1 MAASGGLEKSLASEE
16 EKMDE
21 VVQGEVEQEEDEN
34 GEPVWQVREITRAK
48 VEGKKI
54 VLFVTWDLDGSTS
67 WEPLDHFPEGLKHE
81 RVIDFKNRFPDKWAT
96 VQKNLEKKTRKN
108 WTYTVVD
115 ADMYEKPDESAP
127 KEAQRLA
134 DPNRL
139 EDSTEKWLKTY
150 GEGIEGRLSRS
161 KAHAAQQNINCAPVL
176 PVPPVLPVQDVVPEE
191 TKEKKKR
198 GRKPKPKE
206 ESSTSTSIKKAAV
219 SRRKRTTKKTDKDK
233 ETTPKQTEEFDRKQE
248 GPVKPAEEMT
258 KPVEE
263 PEDKSFLPNKK
274 APVPSTDGWQR
285 KHRDKPLNSS
295 DEEED
300 SNTIGETMEAFEPSV
315 FTSSVS
321 LSGGRIEAGANSRS
335 LSPVPI
341 NAPSTSEV
349 PVKRKKTSVPKSE
362 SKEHRSHKNKPKAQD
377 DEEKITK
384 KKHNKPQKTV
394 SKDPRVRYADE
405 PQGNL
410 GIEKAFAELGITI
423 SKENPKDRLIKEF
436 ETRKMNCPQRR
447 NLDLA
452 IRSLDL
458 EATKIILMEMGPKRA
473 MDELRVSKS
482 LHEVLTTTYEQ
493 KSKNLATPS
502 QLEIRQRQTEKVIR
516 AALPHL
522 PQEILVDQNDS
533 LNTLLHCAI
542 NTGDKSLVEY
552 LIKMGSPLHVRNCH
566 EMTAVEA
573 CVVMKDTVLLSIV
586 LRHGGTFHHIC
597 SKKELKDMGFNATE
611 QERLDHFQLYT
622 FLERLSQNDEI
633 KRVKNVAIEHN
644 LKLQQAC
651 DRLRRTLISS
661 RLQEREFGPLVS
673 FPRGNIRQFGSRQ
686 TIQFTIPELWVQSR
700 QFKFMLAVIPM
711 VFDDKRK
718 HFVGTSRKAP
728 IRGVPYLC
736 GSPCK
741 PMTRKH
747 LVFYRATTAL
757 RKHFA
762 CIQQNGTKNS
772 HLLFPPIRSV
782 DSLGERERM
791 IKERNTR
798 TISPKMCTL
807 SIEFDAMIPFSFV
820 ACQLIRYVPD
830 KSSLRSNSK
839 TAPRSFPAGS
849 STSGIPSRPSSN
861 INRPTSSSYYRD
873 NKSQYTPGS
882 SNRFGSTY
890 RPPSSYQNRVP
901 HGHGQFNK
909 PYNRPNT
916 PQ

>member
-1 MAASGGLEKSLASEE
+1 M
-16 EKMDE
+16 
-21 VVQGEVEQEEDEN
+21 
-34 GEPVWQVREITRAK
+34 
-48 VEGKKI
+48 
-54 VLFVTWDLDGSTS
+54 
-67 WEPLDHFPEGLKHE
+67 
-81 RVIDFKNRFPDKWAT
+81 
-96 VQKNLEKKTRKN
+96 
-108 WTYTVVD
+108 
-115 ADMYEKPDESAP
+115 
-127 KEAQRLA
+127 
-134 DPNRL
+134 
-139 EDSTEKWLKTY
+139 
-150 GEGIEGRLSRS
+150 IE
-161 KAHAAQQNINCAPVL
+161 
-176 PVPPVLPVQDVVPEE
+176 
-191 TKEKKKR
+191 
-198 GRKPKPKE
+198 
-206 ESSTSTSIKKAAV
+206 
-219 SRRKRTTKKTDKDK
+219 
-233 ETTPKQTEEFDRKQE
+233 
-248 GPVKPAEEMT
+248 
-258 KPVEE
+258 PVEE
-263 PEDKSFLPNKK
+263 PEEKSFPPNKT

-295 DEEED
+295 DEEEG
-300 SNTIGETMEAFEPSV
+300 SSSIGETMEAFEPQV

-335 LSPVPI
+335 LSPVP
-341 NAPSTSEV
+341 NTAPSTSEV

-362 SKEHRSHKNKPKAQD
+362 SKEHRSHKKKPKAQD

-384 KKHNKPQKTV
+384 TKHNKPLKV
-394 SKDPRVRYADE
+394 IPKDPRVRYADE

-436 ETRKMNCPQRR
+436 ETRKMNYPQQKS
-447 NLDLA
+447 LDLA
-452 IRSLDL
+452 IRSLDA
-458 EATKIILMEMGPKRA
+458 EATKIILMEIGPKRA

-493 KSKNLATPS
+493 KSRNLATPS
-502 QLEIRQRQTEKVIR
+502 QLEIRQQQTEKVIR

-542 NTGDKSLVEY
+542 NTGDKNLVEY

-566 EMTAVEA
+566 EMTAAEA
-573 CVVMKDTVLLSIV
+573 CVVMKNSVLLSIV

-597 SKKELKDMGFNATE
+597 SKKELKDMGFNAKE

-633 KRVKNVAIEHN
+633 KKVKSVAIEHN

-661 RLQEREFGPLVS
+661 RLLERELGPLMS

-686 TIQFTIPELWVQSR
+686 TIQFTIPELWVQSK

-711 VFDDKRK
+711 TFDDKRK
-718 HFVGTSRKAP
+718 LFVGTSRKAP

-736 GSPCK
+736 GYPCK
-741 PMTRKH
+741 PMTRKN

-757 RKHFA
+757 RKHVAFM
-762 CIQQNGTKNS
+762 QQNGTKNS
-772 HLLFPPIRSV
+772 HLSFPDIRSV
-782 DSLGERERM
+782 ESLGERERM

-798 TISPKMCTL
+798 TISPMMCTL
-807 SIEFDAMIPFSFV
+807 SIEFEAMIPFSFF

-830 KSSLRSNSK
+830 KSSLRSTSK
-839 TAPRSFPAGS
+839 TASRPFPTGS
-849 STSGIPSRPSSN
+849 STSGIPNRPSSN

-890 RPPSSYQNRVP
+890 RPPSSYQNRVS
-901 HGHGQFNK
+901 HGQGQFNK

>member
-1 MAASGGLEKSLASEE
+1 MAASDGLEKSLATGEDK
-16 EKMDE
+16 KMDE
-21 VVQGEVEQEEDEN
+21 EVQGEGEQEEDED

-67 WEPLDHFPEGLKHE
+67 WEPLENFPEELNHE
-81 RVIDFKNRFPDKWAT
+81 VVKDFVNRFPDKWAT

-127 KEAQRLA
+127 KEAKRLA

-139 EDSTEKWLKTY
+139 EDPTEKWLKTY

-161 KAHAAQQNINCAPVL
+161 KAHAAQQNISG
-176 PVPPVLPVQDVVPEE
+176 VPSVLPVQNVVPEE
-191 TKEKKKR
+191 KKENKKR
-198 GRKPKPKE
+198 GRKPKE
-206 ESSTSTSIKKAAV
+206 ESSTSTSKKKTAA
-219 SRRKRTTKKTDKDK
+219 SGRRRTTKKTDNDK
-233 ETTPKQTEEFDRKQE
+233 ETIPKQTEESDIKQE
-248 GPVKPAEEMT
+248 EPSKSTEEMIE
-258 KPVEE
+258 PVEE
-263 PEDKSFLPNKK
+263 PEEKSFPPNKT

-295 DEEED
+295 DEEEG
-300 SNTIGETMEAFEPSV
+300 SSSIGETMEAFEPQV

-335 LSPVPI
+335 LSPVP
-341 NAPSTSEV
+341 NTAPSTSEV

-362 SKEHRSHKNKPKAQD
+362 SKEHRSHKKKPKAQD

-384 KKHNKPQKTV
+384 TKHNKPLKV
-394 SKDPRVRYADE
+394 IPKDPRVRYADE

-436 ETRKMNCPQRR
+436 ETRKMNYPQQKS
-447 NLDLA
+447 LDLA
-452 IRSLDL
+452 IRSLDA
-458 EATKIILMEMGPKRA
+458 EATKIILMEIGPKRA

-493 KSKNLATPS
+493 KSRNLATPS
-502 QLEIRQRQTEKVIR
+502 QLEIRQQQTEKVIR

-542 NTGDKSLVEY
+542 NTGDKNLVEY

-566 EMTAVEA
+566 EMTAAEA
-573 CVVMKDTVLLSIV
+573 CVVMKNSVLLSIV

-597 SKKELKDMGFNATE
+597 SKKELKDMGFNAKE

-633 KRVKNVAIEHN
+633 KKVKSVAIEHN

-661 RLQEREFGPLVS
+661 RLLERELGPLMS

-686 TIQFTIPELWVQSR
+686 TIQFTIPELWVQSK

-711 VFDDKRK
+711 TFDDKRK
-718 HFVGTSRKAP
+718 LFVGTSRKAP

-736 GSPCK
+736 GYPCK
-741 PMTRKH
+741 PMTRKN

-757 RKHFA
+757 RKHVAFM
-762 CIQQNGTKNS
+762 QQNGTKNS
-772 HLLFPPIRSV
+772 HLSFPDIRSV
-782 DSLGERERM
+782 ESLGERERM

-798 TISPKMCTL
+798 TISPMMCTL
-807 SIEFDAMIPFSFV
+807 SIEFEAMIPFSFF

-830 KSSLRSNSK
+830 KSSLRSTSK
-839 TAPRSFPAGS
+839 TASRPFPTGS
-849 STSGIPSRPSSN
+849 STSGIPNRPSSN

-890 RPPSSYQNRVP
+890 RPPSSYQNRVS
-901 HGHGQFNK
+901 HGQGQFNK